1 MELRCIFLELG
12 LFWGAANFTSN
23 KPTMIAGDSI
33 KAKAP
38 TMNPSK
44 SIFWLSKKLSAEI
57 NVTALIDPYAAA
69 MAAELK
75 TSNLYLKIKNPI
87 SGIIKDISIAA
98 PNVGK
103 TWSVKPLFWISIPP
117 LKPIAKSKYKEKSLG
132 NGAGI
137 SKSDL
142 KNIEIAP
149 IKKNSTGGANTF
161 CSIVFISIDY

>member
-12 LFWGAANFTSN
+12 LFLGAANFTSN
-23 KPTMIAGDSI
+23 KPTMMAGDSI

-57 NVTALIDPYAAA
+57 KVTALIDPYAAA
-69 MAAELK
+69 IAAELK

-87 SGIIKDISIAA
+87 SGIIKDIITAA
-98 PNVGK
+98 LNVGK
-103 TWSVKPLFWISIPP
+103 TWSVNPLFCISIPP
-117 LKPIAKSKYKEKSLG
+117 LKPIAKSKYKEKSFG
-132 NGAGI
+132 KGAGI

-149 IKKNSTGGANTF
+149 IKKNNTGGANIF
-161 CSIVFISIDY
+161 WSMGFISINY

>member
-12 LFWGAANFTSN
+12 LLLGAANFTSN

-44 SIFWLSKKLSAEI
+44 SILWLSKKLSAEI
-57 NVTALIDPYAAA
+57 KVTALIDPYAAA
-69 MAAELK
+69 IAAELT

-87 SGIIKDISIAA
+87 NGIINYIRFAA
-98 PNVGK
+98 LSVGK
-103 TWSVKPLFWISIPP
+103 TWSVKPLFCISIPP

-132 NGAGI
+132 KGAGI

-149 IKKNSTGGANTF
+149 IKKNNTGGANTF
-161 CSIVFISIDY
+161 WSMGFISIDY